1 MAVRWMVIRCSRWH
15 WRCCPEWVLRL
26 AAQVFFDALNRAPES
41 RNTTAVES
49 AEKQPQEPVQN
60 VFHSRNKAKPI
71 VYHLRDVI
79 RDRASEGVTFRLRVP
94 SLQINQ
100 GEKIALIGESGCG
113 KSTLLDMLAFIA
125 QPSEL
130 AAFRFRPEQEPNAID
145 VALLWKKKHMNKLGE
160 LRKRYIGYVM
170 QTGGLLPYLTV
181 RENMS
186 LSRSVLGLR
195 QDDTV
200 ASLARELGIARHL
213 DKLPETLSVGERQR
227 VAIGR
232 ALAHEPPIV
241 IADEPTAS
249 VDPFAAEKIM
259 SLFIGLA
266 EERNITVV
274 VASHAWRHI
283 KRLGLRRLAHHTH
296 RSKDGRTTETVVN
309 G

>member
-1 MAVRWMVIRCSRWH
+1 M
-15 WRCCPEWVLRL
+15 EN
-26 AAQVFFDALNRAPES
+26 VFRS
-41 RNTTAVES
+41 RNRT
-49 AEKQPQEPVQN
+49 
-60 VFHSRNKAKPI
+60 KAI
-71 VYHLRDVI
+71 VYHLRDVV

-94 SLQINQ
+94 SLQIMQ

-125 QPSEL
+125 QPSDI
-130 AAFRFRPEQEPNAID
+130 AAFRFRPEQEDEAVD
-145 VALLWKKKHMNKLGE
+145 VGQMWKRRQMNDLGE
-160 LRKRYIGYVM
+160 LRKRHIGYVM

-186 LSRSVLGLR
+186 LTRSVLGMPA
-195 QDDTV
+195 DDTV
-200 ASLARELGIARHL
+200 ESLAGELGIARHL
-213 DKLPETLSVGERQR
+213 DKLPDTLSVGERQR

-232 ALAHEPPIV
+232 ALAHQPPIV

-296 RSKDGRTTETVVN
+296 RSADGRTTETVVN

>member
-1 MAVRWMVIRCSRWH
+1 MA
-15 WRCCPEWVLRL
+15 E
-26 AAQVFFDALNRAPES
+26 
-41 RNTTAVES
+41 
-49 AEKQPQEPVQN
+49 N
-60 VFHSRNKAKPI
+60 VFQSRNKAKPI

-94 SLQINQ
+94 SLQITQ

-113 KSTLLDMLAFIA
+113 KSTLLDMLAFIS
-125 QPSEL
+125 QPSDF
-130 AAFRFRPEQEPNAID
+130 AAFRFRPEIDDEAID
-145 VALLWKKKHMNKLGE
+145 VAQMWKKRQMNKLGD
-160 LRKRYIGYVM
+160 LRKQHIGYVM

-181 RENMS
+181 RDNMS
-186 LSRSVLGLR
+186 LSRSVLGMAE
-195 QDDTV
+195 DDSV
-200 ASLARELGIARHL
+200 ESLARELGIARHL
-213 DKLPETLSVGERQR
+213 DKLPSTLSVGERQR

-232 ALAHEPPIV
+232 ALAHQPSIV

-259 SLFIGLA
+259 ALFIELA
-266 EERNITVV
+266 EERDITVV

-283 KRLGLRRLAHHTH
+283 KQLGLRRLAHHTQ

>member
-1 MAVRWMVIRCSRWH
+1 M
-15 WRCCPEWVLRL
+15 E
-26 AAQVFFDALNRAPES
+26 
-41 RNTTAVES
+41 
-49 AEKQPQEPVQN
+49 N
-60 VFHSRNKAKPI
+60 VFQSRNKAKPA
-71 VYHLRDVI
+71 VYHLRDVV

-94 SLQINQ
+94 SLQIHQ

-113 KSTLLDMLAFIA
+113 KSTLLDMLAFISR
-125 QPSEL
+125 PSDF
-130 AAFRFRPEQEPNAID
+130 AAFRFRPEIEDEAID
-145 VALLWKKKHMNKLGE
+145 VAELWKKKKQNALGD
-160 LRKRYIGYVM
+160 LRKAHIGYVM
-170 QTGGLLPYLTV
+170 QTGGLLPYLSV

-186 LSRSVLGLR
+186 LSRSVLSMPA
-195 QDDTV
+195 DDTV
-200 ASLARELGIARHL
+200 ETLARHLGIARHL

-232 ALAHEPPIV
+232 ALAHEPSIV

-259 SLFIGLA
+259 SLFIELA

-296 RSKDGRTTETVVN
+296 RSKDGSTTETVVN

>member
-1 MAVRWMVIRCSRWH
+1 MPIDASWLVCHPLVDATCSGEGTIGIEN
-15 WRCCPEWVLRL
+15 P
-26 AAQVFFDALNRAPES
+26 
-41 RNTTAVES
+41 VE
-49 AEKQPQEPVQN
+49 N
-60 VFHSRNKAKPI
+60 VFQARNKAKST
-71 VYHLRDVI
+71 VYHMRDVI
-79 RDRASEGVTFRLRVP
+79 RDRAAEGVTFRLRVP
-94 SLQINQ
+94 SLQISQ

-125 QPSEL
+125 NPTDM
-130 AAFRFRPEQEPNAID
+130 AAFRFRPELEGEAID
-145 VALLWKKKHMNKLGE
+145 VAQLWNKRRMNSLGD
-160 LRKRYIGYVM
+160 LRKRHIGYVM

-181 RENMS
+181 RDNMS
-186 LSRSVLGLR
+186 LSRSVLGLA
-195 QDDTV
+195 QNDTV
-200 ASLARELGIARHL
+200 ESLARELGIGRHL

-232 ALAHEPPIV
+232 ALAHEPSIV

-283 KRLGLRRLAHHTH
+283 QRLGLRRLAHHTH

>member
-1 MAVRWMVIRCSRWH
+1 M
-15 WRCCPEWVLRL
+15 
-26 AAQVFFDALNRAPES
+26 D
-41 RNTTAVES
+41 
-49 AEKQPQEPVQN
+49 N
-60 VFHSRNKAKPI
+60 VFQSRNKAKST
-71 VYHLRDVI
+71 VYHLRDVV

-94 SLQINQ
+94 SLQISQ

-113 KSTLLDMLAFIA
+113 KSTLLDMLAFIS
-125 QPSEL
+125 QPSDI
-130 AAFRFRPEQEPNAID
+130 AAFRFRPEIDEDAID
-145 VALLWKKKHMNKLGE
+145 VGHMWQKRQRNRLGE
-160 LRKRYIGYVM
+160 LRKSHIGYVM
-170 QTGGLLPYLTV
+170 QTGGLLSYLSV
-181 RENMS
+181 RENMG
-186 LSRSVLGLR
+186 LSRAVLGL
-195 QDDTV
+195 DDDGTV
-200 ASLARELGIARHL
+200 ESLARELGIARHL
-213 DKLPETLSVGERQR
+213 DKRPDTLSVGERQR

-232 ALAHEPPIV
+232 ALAHQPSIV

-259 SLFIGLA
+259 SLFIELA